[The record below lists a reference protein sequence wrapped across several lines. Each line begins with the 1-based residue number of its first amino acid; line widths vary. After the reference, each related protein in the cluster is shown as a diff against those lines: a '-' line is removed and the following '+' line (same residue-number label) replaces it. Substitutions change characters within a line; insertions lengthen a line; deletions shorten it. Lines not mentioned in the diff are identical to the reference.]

1 MKQCDLKKE
10 NYSAIVPHFFLLKIY
25 AELEILMEFSYILK
39 PVGVCAISMS
49 VWISWFKKHTL
60 VNFQDQRSFETEV
73 IKEKVVFKISAEA
86 HQFAIS

>member
-39 PVGVCAISMS
+39 PVGFCAISMS
-49 VWISWFKKHTL
+49 VWIYWFKKHTL
-60 VNFQDQRSFETEV
+60 ENFQDQRSFETEV
-73 IKEKVVFKISAEA
+73 IKEKVVLKISAEA
-86 HQFAIS
+86 HQFAIF